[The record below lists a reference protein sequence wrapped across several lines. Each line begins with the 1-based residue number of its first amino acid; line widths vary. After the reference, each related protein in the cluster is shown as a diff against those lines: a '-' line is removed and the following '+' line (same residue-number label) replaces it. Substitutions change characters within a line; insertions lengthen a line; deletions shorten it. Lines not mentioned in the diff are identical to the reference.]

1 MTARQIE
8 YDRMMAQIRR
18 WSPDR
23 RLIWVHDILNTL
35 PAAPKRPQREPT
47 LHRAL
52 GLLATE
58 RPAPSD
64 EIIQQWL
71 HERQYDQT
79 TNAQEA

>member
-23 RLIWVHDILNTL
+23 RLILVHDILNTL
-35 PAAPKRPQREPT
+35 SGAPKRPQREPT

-58 RPAPSD
+58 QPAPSD
-64 EIIQQWL
+64 EVIQQWL
-71 HERQYDQT
+71 RERQYDQT